1 MERRRQTAV
10 VERGVLALVWL
21 TLPVTAGDALA
32 DATADWSTAPQV
44 VLAVLAWGAWAGGLL
59 AVAVPRPVG
68 LTALR
73 AIAPGFLV
81 GAVLV
86 AASGAADG
94 PAAAVVAVVATAL
107 AQVLVARPGPAR
119 AAANASA
126 YGDERRFPLRVP
138 PGLFV
143 GPLPLARLALVGA
156 VVTGPLLLADGRI
169 VVGVVAV
176 VVGVPVAGL
185 AARALHSLSG
195 RWAVLVPAGF
205 VVVDPLTLADPVLFP
220 RERIVTLAAAPAA
233 TRLDPDGLDL
243 RLGASAGGLELRLD
257 LPAELTRAPR
267 GRRPT
272 TTVRTTQ
279 VLVAAGAAR
288 HLLAEAAERRIP
300 VPGQTASPPPTSSS
314 PS

>member
-1 MERRRQTAV
+1 

-32 DATADWSTAPQV
+32 DATADWATAPQV

-94 PAAAVVAVVATAL
+94 PAAVVAVVATAL

-126 YGDERRFPLRVP
+126 YGDEHRFPLRVP
-138 PGLFV
+138 PGLFA

-156 VVTGPLLLADGRI
+156 VATGPLLLADGRI
-169 VVGVVAV
+169 VAGVVAV
-176 VVGVPVAGL
+176 VVGVPVGAL

-205 VVVDPLTLADPVLFP
+205 VIVDPLTLADPVLFP
-220 RERIVTLAAAPAA
+220 RERIVALGAAPAA

-267 GRRPT
+267 GRRPA

-279 VLVAAGAAR
+279 VLVAAGSVR
-288 HLLAEAAERRIP
+288 RLLAEAAERRIP

-314 PS
+314 PA